1 MSSPVPY
8 LGSKI
13 SLISKSEIRYEGILY
28 TIDAQESII
37 ALAKVRS
44 FGTEDRQTEMPV
56 PARDEVYEYI
66 IFRGTDIKKIEVCET
81 PKPMSAIHNDPAIVQ
96 ASSFG
101 GVRPSL
107 GPIGGGAPSYSYGQT
122 MSQQGLPL
130 SAGFSGAGVTAAAHS
145 AAAAATSGVGVP
157 SGPASQASEL
167 PPGSD
172 PGLREQVS
180 TAGPVMQGP
189 GPVDDA
195 TRSPRQ
201 SHLGGEMVSDQR
213 HQQSVLTY
221 RQAKSP
227 SDAMGASRSPT
238 PSQLAAAAARK
249 SPVSD
254 ASVQVSPQASRV
266 QQDNR
271 RKPQQQQQQQQQQRQ
286 DRPPREGQGG
296 GMGGGRR
303 QMGGSQSYNQAYNH
317 GYNQGYNQPQFRNQ
331 YQNQYYGRGGG
342 MGMGRGAAGSGAG
355 GGGGMN
361 LNRGGGGGG
370 RRPRGGPVGR
380 GGPGG
385 PGMFMNNN
393 RQRED
398 KRIFEKDYDFEQ
410 ANTRFE
416 ELRVQLASTKIS
428 SPGGASQ
435 GAAEN
440 GDPNVVEKEKKEDSG
455 TETGPGDESSAED
468 QPIPC
473 YDKTKSFFDTISC
486 EAVERSQGRSQR
498 PDWRLERKINQETF
512 GVASARRGN
521 YFGRGRGNY
530 YNRGGF
536 YRGGYNQ
543 GYYRG
548 GGGGMGGQFR
558 GARGGGRG
566 GITVNA
572 NGVGRSEGESSSGQ
586 AADSSA
592 AL

>member
-157 SGPASQASEL
+157 SGPASQA
-167 PPGSD
+167 
-172 PGLREQVS
+172 
-180 TAGPVMQGP
+180 T
-189 GPVDDA
+189 
-195 TRSPRQ
+195 
-201 SHLGGEMVSDQR
+201 
-213 HQQSVLTY
+213 
-221 RQAKSP
+221 
-227 SDAMGASRSPT
+227 DAMGASRSPT